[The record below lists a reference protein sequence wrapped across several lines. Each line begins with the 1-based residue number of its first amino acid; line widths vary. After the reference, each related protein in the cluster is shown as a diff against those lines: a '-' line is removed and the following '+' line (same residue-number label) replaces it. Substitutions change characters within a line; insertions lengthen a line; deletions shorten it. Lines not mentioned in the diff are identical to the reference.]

1 MTLKLI
7 TMTDLYSEILEFDKM
22 NLDIEQLI
30 EDYASDL
37 VEGMDLDT
45 LVQFAYDVIVE
56 NLEDMSVNEILEQV
70 EVNAPHLQEELDVI
84 VPDVE
89 PAQ

>member
-1 MTLKLI
+1 MI
-7 TMTDLYSEILEFDKM
+7 DIYQEILEFDKM
-22 NLDIEQLI
+22 NFDKMNLDVEQLI
-30 EDYASDL
+30 EDYATDL

-70 EVNAPHLQEELDVI
+70 EANAPHLLEEIDVV

>member
-1 MTLKLI
+1 
-7 TMTDLYSEILEFDKM
+7 MTDLYSEILEFDKM

-70 EVNAPHLQEELDVI
+70 EVNAPHLLEELDVV

>member
-1 MTLKLI
+1 
-7 TMTDLYSEILEFDKM
+7 MTDLYQEILEFEKM
-22 NLDIEQLI
+22 SFDCNQLI

-70 EVNAPHLQEELDVI
+70 EANAPHLLEELDVI

>member
-1 MTLKLI
+1 
-7 TMTDLYSEILEFDKM
+7 MTDLYSEILEFDKM

-30 EDYASDL
+30 ENYASDL

-70 EVNAPHLQEELDVI
+70 EVNAPHLLEEMDVI

>member
-1 MTLKLI
+1 
-7 TMTDLYSEILEFDKM
+7 MTDLYSEILEFDKM
-22 NLDIEQLI
+22 NLNIEQLI

-37 VEGMDLDT
+37 VEGMDVET
-45 LVQFAYDVIVE
+45 LVQFVYDVIVE

-70 EVNAPHLQEELDVI
+70 EVNAPHLLEELDV
-84 VPDVE
+84 VMPDVE

>member
-1 MTLKLI
+1 MI
-7 TMTDLYSEILEFDKM
+7 DIYQEILEFDKM

-56 NLEDMSVNEILEQV
+56 NLQDMSVNEILEQV
-70 EVNAPHLQEELDVI
+70 EVNAPHLLEELDVV

>member
-1 MTLKLI
+1 
-7 TMTDLYSEILEFDKM
+7 MTDLYSEILEFDKM
-22 NLDIEQLI
+22 NLNIEQLI
-30 EDYASDL
+30 ENYASDL
-37 VEGMDLDT
+37 VEGMDLET

-70 EVNAPHLQEELDVI
+70 EVNAPHLLEELDVV

>member
-1 MTLKLI
+1 
-7 TMTDLYSEILEFDKM
+7 MTDIYQEILEFDKMNLDKM

-37 VEGMDLDT
+37 VEGMDVET
-45 LVQFAYDVIVE
+45 LVQFVYDVIVE

-70 EVNAPHLQEELDVI
+70 EVNAPHLLEELDVV
-84 VPDVE
+84 VPVAE

>member
-1 MTLKLI
+1 
-7 TMTDLYSEILEFDKM
+7 
-22 NLDIEQLI
+22 
-30 EDYASDL
+30 
-37 VEGMDLDT
+37 
-45 LVQFAYDVIVE
+45 VIVE

-70 EVNAPHLQEELDVI
+70 EVNAPHLLEELDVV

>member
-1 MTLKLI
+1 
-7 TMTDLYSEILEFDKM
+7 MTDLYQEILEFEKM
-22 NLDIEQLI
+22 SFDLDQLI

-70 EVNAPHLQEELDVI
+70 EVNAPHLLEELDVV

>member
-1 MTLKLI
+1 
-7 TMTDLYSEILEFDKM
+7 MTDLYSEILEFDKM
-22 NLDIEQLI
+22 NLDIKKLI

-37 VEGMDLDT
+37 VEGMDVET
-45 LVQFAYDVIVE
+45 LVQFVYDVIVE

-70 EVNAPHLQEELDVI
+70 EVNAPHLLEELDV
-84 VPDVE
+84 VVSVAE

>member
-1 MTLKLI
+1 
-7 TMTDLYSEILEFDKM
+7 MTDLYQEILEFDKM
-22 NLDIEQLI
+22 NLNIEQLI

-37 VEGMDLDT
+37 VEGMDVET
-45 LVQFAYDVIVE
+45 LVQFVYDVIVE

-70 EVNAPHLQEELDVI
+70 EVNAPHLLEELDVI
-84 VPDVE
+84 VPVAE

>member
-1 MTLKLI
+1 M
-7 TMTDLYSEILEFDKM
+7 D
-22 NLDIEQLI
+22 
-30 EDYASDL
+30 
-37 VEGMDLDT
+37 VET

-70 EVNAPHLQEELDVI
+70 EVNAPHLLEELDVV

>member
-1 MTLKLI
+1 
-7 TMTDLYSEILEFDKM
+7 MTDLYSEILEFDKM

-37 VEGMDLDT
+37 VEGMDVET
-45 LVQFAYDVIVE
+45 LVQFVYDVIVE

-70 EVNAPHLQEELDVI
+70 EVNAPHLLEELDVV
-84 VPDVE
+84 VPVAE
-89 PAQ
+89 PAH

>member
-1 MTLKLI
+1 MI
-7 TMTDLYSEILEFDKM
+7 DLYQEILEFEKM
-22 NLDIEQLI
+22 SFDCNQLI
-30 EDYASDL
+30 EDYATDL

-45 LVQFAYDVIVE
+45 LVQFAYDVLVE

-70 EVNAPHLQEELDVI
+70 QAHAPHLLEELDV

>member
-1 MTLKLI
+1 
-7 TMTDLYSEILEFDKM
+7 MTDLYQEILEFDKM
-22 NLDIEQLI
+22 NLNIEQLI

-37 VEGMDLDT
+37 VEGMDVET
-45 LVQFAYDVIVE
+45 LVQFVYDVIVE

-70 EVNAPHLQEELDVI
+70 EVNAPHLLEELDV
-84 VPDVE
+84 VVSVAE

>member
-1 MTLKLI
+1 
-7 TMTDLYSEILEFDKM
+7 MTDLYSEILEFDKM
-22 NLDIEQLI
+22 NLDVEQLI
-30 EDYASDL
+30 EDYATDL

-56 NLEDMSVNEILEQV
+56 NLQDMSVNEILEQV
-70 EVNAPHLQEELDVI
+70 EVNAPHLLEEIDV
-84 VPDVE
+84 VVSDVE

>member
-1 MTLKLI
+1 
-7 TMTDLYSEILEFDKM
+7 MTDLYQEILEFDKM
-22 NLDIEQLI
+22 NLNVEQLI

-37 VEGMDLDT
+37 VEGMDVET
-45 LVQFAYDVIVE
+45 LVQFVYDVIVE

-70 EVNAPHLQEELDVI
+70 EVNAPHLLEELDV
-84 VPDVE
+84 VPVAE

>member
-1 MTLKLI
+1 
-7 TMTDLYSEILEFDKM
+7 MTDLYSEILEFDKM
-22 NLDIEQLI
+22 NLDKMNLDTGKLI

-37 VEGMDLDT
+37 VEGMDVET
-45 LVQFAYDVIVE
+45 LVQFAYDVLVE

-70 EVNAPHLQEELDVI
+70 QAHAPHLLEELDV

>member
-1 MTLKLI
+1 
-7 TMTDLYSEILEFDKM
+7 MTDLYSEILEFDKM
-22 NLDIEQLI
+22 NLDVVQLI
-30 EDYASDL
+30 EDYASDI
-37 VEGMDLDT
+37 VEGMDLDS

-56 NLEDMSVNEILEQV
+56 GLGDMSVNEILEQV
-70 EVNAPHLQEELDVI
+70 EANAPHLLEELDVI

>member
-1 MTLKLI
+1 
-7 TMTDLYSEILEFDKM
+7 MTDLYSEILEFDKM
-22 NLDIEQLI
+22 NLDVEQLI
-30 EDYASDL
+30 EDYATDL

-56 NLEDMSVNEILEQV
+56 NLQDMSVNEILEQV
-70 EVNAPHLQEELDVI
+70 EVNAPHLLEELDV

-89 PAQ
+89 LAQ

>member
-1 MTLKLI
+1 
-7 TMTDLYSEILEFDKM
+7 MTDLYQEILEFDKM
-22 NLDIEQLI
+22 NLNIEQLI

-37 VEGMDLDT
+37 VEGMDVET
-45 LVQFAYDVIVE
+45 LVQFVYDVIVE

-70 EVNAPHLQEELDVI
+70 EVNAPHLLEELDVV
-84 VPDVE
+84 VPDFE

>member
-1 MTLKLI
+1 
-7 TMTDLYSEILEFDKM
+7 MTDLYQEILEFDKM
-22 NLDIEQLI
+22 NLNIEQLI

-37 VEGMDLDT
+37 VEGMDVET
-45 LVQFAYDVIVE
+45 LVQFVYDVIVE

-70 EVNAPHLQEELDVI
+70 EVNAPHLLEELDV
-84 VPDVE
+84 VMPVAE

>member
-1 MTLKLI
+1 
-7 TMTDLYSEILEFDKM
+7 MTDLYQEILEFEKM
-22 NLDIEQLI
+22 SFDRNQLI
-30 EDYASDL
+30 EDYATDL

-45 LVQFAYDVIVE
+45 LVQFAYDVLVE

-70 EVNAPHLQEELDVI
+70 EVNAPHLLEELDV
-84 VPDVE
+84 VPVDE

>member
-1 MTLKLI
+1 
-7 TMTDLYSEILEFDKM
+7 MTDLYSEILEFDKM
-22 NLDIEQLI
+22 NLDVEQLI
-30 EDYASDL
+30 EDYATDL
-37 VEGMDLDT
+37 VEGMDVET

-70 EVNAPHLQEELDVI
+70 EVNAPHLLEELDV

-89 PAQ
+89 LAQ

>member
-1 MTLKLI
+1 
-7 TMTDLYSEILEFDKM
+7 MTDLYSEILEFDKM
-22 NLDIEQLI
+22 NLNIEQLI

-37 VEGMDLDT
+37 VEGMDVET
-45 LVQFAYDVIVE
+45 LVQFVYDVIVE

-70 EVNAPHLQEELDVI
+70 EVNAPHLLEELDVV

>member
-1 MTLKLI
+1 
-7 TMTDLYSEILEFDKM
+7 MTDLYSEILEFDKM
-22 NLDIEQLI
+22 NLNIEQLI
-30 EDYASDL
+30 EDYASDI

-70 EVNAPHLQEELDVI
+70 EVNAPHLLEELDVV

>member
-1 MTLKLI
+1 
-7 TMTDLYSEILEFDKM
+7 MTDIYQEILEFDKM
-22 NLDIEQLI
+22 NLDVGQLI

-45 LVQFAYDVIVE
+45 LVQFAYDVLVE

-70 EVNAPHLQEELDVI
+70 EANSPHLLEELDV

>member
-1 MTLKLI
+1 MI
-7 TMTDLYSEILEFDKM
+7 DIYQEILEFDKM
-22 NLDIEQLI
+22 NLDIEKLI
-30 EDYASDL
+30 EDYASNL
-37 VEGMDLDT
+37 VEGMDVET
-45 LVQFAYDVIVE
+45 LVQFVYDVIVE

-70 EVNAPHLQEELDVI
+70 EVNAPHLLEELDVV

>member
-1 MTLKLI
+1 MI
-7 TMTDLYSEILEFDKM
+7 DIYQEILEFDKM
-22 NLDIEQLI
+22 NLNIEQLI

-37 VEGMDLDT
+37 VEGMDVET
-45 LVQFAYDVIVE
+45 LVQFVYDVIVE

-70 EVNAPHLQEELDVI
+70 EVNAPHLLEELDV
-84 VPDVE
+84 VPVAE

>member
-1 MTLKLI
+1 MI
-7 TMTDLYSEILEFDKM
+7 DIYQEILEFDKM
-22 NLDIEQLI
+22 NLDKMNLNIEQLI

-37 VEGMDLDT
+37 VEGMDVET
-45 LVQFAYDVIVE
+45 LVQFVYDVIVE

-70 EVNAPHLQEELDVI
+70 EVNAPHLLEELDV
-84 VPDVE
+84 VVSVAE

>member
-1 MTLKLI
+1 
-7 TMTDLYSEILEFDKM
+7 MTDIYQEILEFDKM
-22 NLDIEQLI
+22 NLNIEQLI

-70 EVNAPHLQEELDVI
+70 EVNAPHLLEELDVV

>member
-1 MTLKLI
+1 
-7 TMTDLYSEILEFDKM
+7 MTDLYSEILEFDKM
-22 NLDIEQLI
+22 NFDKMNLDTGKLI

-37 VEGMDLDT
+37 VEGMDVET
-45 LVQFAYDVIVE
+45 LVQFAYDVLVE

-70 EVNAPHLQEELDVI
+70 QAHAPHLLEELDV